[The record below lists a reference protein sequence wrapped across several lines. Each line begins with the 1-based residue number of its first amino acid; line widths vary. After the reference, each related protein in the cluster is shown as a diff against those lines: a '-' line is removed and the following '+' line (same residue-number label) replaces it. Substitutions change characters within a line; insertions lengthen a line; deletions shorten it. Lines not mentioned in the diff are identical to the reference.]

1 MNFNILVYGKK
12 SIVFVLLLFSVN
24 LIYSQ
29 ELYVS
34 QPLGSDSN
42 SGSESSPFKTINKA
56 ISESIPGTTI
66 LVMDGLYQNN
76 NYGTGLN
83 GTSLNNSP
91 VVNFNQSGV
100 IGSPITLKNLN
111 GHSPKIQFDGAG
123 GIKFPNGVNNI
134 IVEGFEIEGPSA
146 SITYE
151 QAIADRE
158 YKILVSEDDDDNTSY
173 NHNYFSG
180 KGIWGYGPHNNIII
194 RNNVVYNTPGSG
206 IRFNDSDYITIEN
219 NTVYNTTWWTS
230 SASSAVVYAESISS
244 EGDNGSDIKMIMR
257 GNIIYNNWNRIP
269 FYVTQLPDNNGN
281 VGGNYGTASQDY
293 ILDGQGLYVTRS
305 DPDYAGIFLFENNIC
320 VNNGKNGINF
330 DHSDSAS
337 AIYRNN
343 TLYFNGVHNIIQ
355 MQEHGELLHV
365 GNNKVAGIKANGVL
379 NATVVNNIIVTRDNE
394 YSALAFNDIT
404 GTRLAVNNIFQN
416 GTYAW
421 PATVDNNLVNVDPL
435 FVSAPTTVNGLID
448 ISITDFSLTSNS
460 PAINAGN
467 SNHTPLTD
475 IIGNIRPTPPN
486 AVSSS
491 SFEGTTDQWTAFG
504 ATISPSADEFLS
516 GSNSLLIS
524 DRTLNWHSPKLVLTN
539 LLTVGES
546 YTFNVWVKLSDG
558 VSGTTQ
564 LTIKNTD
571 LNTYNN
577 LTSSVDASNE
587 EWIQLSADYTHESS
601 DNMFLYV
608 KGPVVNNGIGGD
620 YFIDDFSLVSQGSA
634 PIDFSNI
641 DDVVDIGAYEFL
653 DSTFSIDN
661 IDENLKNI
669 FLYPNPAKDLVFVYG
684 LNSDSRIDLFDLL
697 GNKYYVN
704 YTYMDS
710 KVVSIN
716 VNKLSAGYYLI
727 RIYNTQNNSFKT
739 MKLLKK

>member
-1 MNFNILVYGKK
+1 MNFNIVVYGKK

-76 NYGTGLN
+76 NYGTGIN

-244 EGDNGSDIKMIMR
+244 EGDNGTDIKMIMR

-467 SNHTPLTD
+467 PNHTPLTD

-653 DSTFSIDN
+653 DSTFSMDN

-727 RIYNTQNNSFKT
+727 RIHNTQNNSFKT

>member
-1 MNFNILVYGKK
+1 MNYNNIFYNIKLIFFILCVPINLV
-12 SIVFVLLLFSVN
+12 L
-24 LIYSQ
+24 SQ

-56 ISESIPGTTI
+56 ISESVPGTTI
-66 LVMDGLYQNN
+66 LVMNGLYQNN
-76 NYGTGLN
+76 NYGSGLN

-91 VVNFNQSGV
+91 VVNFNQSGSS
-100 IGSPITLKNLN
+100 GSPITLKNLN

-123 GIKFPNGVNNI
+123 GIKFPNGVSNVI
-134 IVEGFEIEGPSA
+134 IEGFEIEGPSA

-158 YKILVSEDDDDNTSY
+158 YKISVAEDDNDNTSY
-173 NHNYFSG
+173 NHTYFSG

-230 SASSAVVYAESISS
+230 SASSAVVYAESISA
-244 EGDNGSDIKMIMR
+244 EGDNGSEVKMIMR
-257 GNIIYNNWNRIP
+257 GNIVYNNWNRIP

-281 VGGNYGTASQDY
+281 VGGNYGTASQNY

-305 DPDYAGIFLFENNIC
+305 DPGYAGTFLFENNVC

-365 GNNKVAGIKANGVL
+365 GNNKVAGIKANGVF
-379 NATVVNNIIVTRDNE
+379 NATVVNNIIITRDNE

-404 GTRLAVNNIFQN
+404 GTRVAVNNIFQN

-421 PATVDNNLVNVDPL
+421 PATQDNNLINVDPL
-435 FVSAPTTVNGLID
+435 FVSAPTTVNGSID
-448 ISITDFSLTSNS
+448 ITTTDFSLTSDS

-475 IIGNIRPTPPN
+475 IIGNPRPSTPN
-486 AVSSS
+486 AISSS
-491 SFEGTTDQWTAFG
+491 SFEDTSDEWTGFG
-504 ATISPSADEFLS
+504 ATITPSYNDFLS
-516 GSNSLLIS
+516 GNSSLLIS
-524 DRTLNWHSPKLVLTN
+524 DRTSNWHSPKLVLTN
-539 LLTVGES
+539 LLTVDES
-546 YTFNVWVKLSDG
+546 YTFYVWVKLSTG
-558 VSGTTQ
+558 ISGTSQ

-571 LNTYNN
+571 QNTYTN
-577 LTSSVDASNE
+577 LTSTVIASDE
-587 EWIQLSADYTHESS
+587 EWTLLSADYTHESS

-608 KGPVVNNGIGGD
+608 KGPIVNDGVGGD
-620 YFIDDFSLVSQGSA
+620 YYIDDFSLVSQGLPA
-634 PIDFSNI
+634 VDFSNI
-641 DDVVDIGAYEFL
+641 DDVVDIGAYEFI
-653 DSTFSIDN
+653 DSTFSVDFD
-661 IDENLKNI
+661 DEIIKKI
-669 FLYPNPAKDLVFVYG
+669 ILYPNPAEDIVFVYG
-684 LNSDSRIDLFDLL
+684 ADSNSRIDLFDLT
-697 GNKYYVN
+697 GKQYHVSYN
-704 YTYMDS
+704 YLNS
-710 KVVSIN
+710 KVISLN
-716 VNKLSAGYYLI
+716 LSNLTKGYYLI
-727 RIYNTQNNSFKT
+727 KLYNFQNNSSKVL
-739 MKLLKK
+739 KLLKK

>member
-1 MNFNILVYGKK
+1 MNFNIFVYGKK

-34 QPLGSDSN
+34 HPLGSDSN

-194 RNNVVYNTPGSG
+194 RNNLVYNTPGSG

-394 YSALAFNDIT
+394 YSALAFNDIS

-467 SNHTPLTD
+467 PNHTPLTD

>member
-34 QPLGSDSN
+34 QSLGSDSN

-467 SNHTPLTD
+467 PNHTPLTD

>member
-12 SIVFVLLLFSVN
+12 PIVFVLLLFSVN

-76 NYGTGLN
+76 NYGTGIN

-305 DPDYAGIFLFENNIC
+305 DPDYAGTFLFENNIC

-467 SNHTPLTD
+467 PNHTPLTD

-504 ATISPSADEFLS
+504 ATITPSADEFLS

-577 LTSSVDASNE
+577 LTSSVDASDE

>member
-1 MNFNILVYGKK
+1 MNFSTLFNGNKLI
-12 SIVFVLLLFSVN
+12 VLLLLLSIN
-24 LIYSQ
+24 LISSQ

-100 IGSPITLKNLN
+100 TGSPITLKNLN

-123 GIKFPNGVNNI
+123 GIKFPNGINNI
-134 IVEGFEIEGPSA
+134 VVEGFEIEGPSA

-194 RNNVVYNTPGSG
+194 RNNLVYNTPGSG

-305 DPDYAGIFLFENNIC
+305 DPGYAGIFLFENNIC

-394 YSALAFNDIT
+394 YSALAFNDIS

-504 ATISPSADEFLS
+504 ATISPSGDEFLS

-684 LNSDSRIDLFDLL
+684 LNSDTRIDLFDLL

>member
-1 MNFNILVYGKK
+1 MNFSTLFNGNKLI
-12 SIVFVLLLFSVN
+12 VLLLLLSIN
-24 LIYSQ
+24 LISSQ

-710 KVVSIN
+710 KIVSIN

>member
-1 MNFNILVYGKK
+1 MNFRTLFGVKKLIIFILY
-12 SIVFVLLLFSVN
+12 LSVN
-24 LIYSQ
+24 LIFSQ

-34 QPLGSDSN
+34 QPLGLDSN
-42 SGSESSPFKTINKA
+42 SGSESYPFKTINKA
-56 ISESIPGTTI
+56 ISESVPGTTI

-76 NYGTGLN
+76 NYGSGLN
-83 GTSLNNSP
+83 GTSLNNNP
-91 VVNFNQSGV
+91 VVNFNQSGMN
-100 IGSPITLKNLN
+100 GSPITLKNFN
-111 GHSPKIQFDGAG
+111 GHSPKIQFDGNG
-123 GIKFPNGVNNI
+123 GIKFANGVNNI
-134 IVEGFEIEGPSA
+134 IIEGFEIEGPSA
-146 SITYE
+146 TITYE
-151 QAIADRE
+151 QAIADRD
-158 YKILVSEDDDDNTSY
+158 YKILVSEDDDDDTSW
-173 NHNYFSG
+173 NNQYFNG

-194 RNNVVYNTPGSG
+194 RNNVVYNTPGSA

-230 SASSAVVYAESISS
+230 SASSAIVYAESISA
-244 EGDNGSDIKMIMR
+244 EGDNGSEVKMIMR
-257 GNIIYNNWNRIP
+257 ANIVYNNWNRIP

-281 VGGNYGTASQDY
+281 VGGNYGTASQNY

-305 DPDYAGIFLFENNIC
+305 DPGYAGTFLFENNIC

-355 MQEHGELLHV
+355 IQEHGELLHV

-379 NATVVNNIIVTRDNE
+379 DVTIANNIIVTRDNE
-394 YSALAFNDIT
+394 YSALALNDIT
-404 GTRLAVNNIFQN
+404 GTKVAVNNIFQN

-421 PATVDNNLVNVDPL
+421 PATQQNNLIDIDPL

-448 ISITDFSLTSNS
+448 ISTTDFSLTSDS

-467 SNHTPLTD
+467 PNQTPLTD
-475 IIGNIRPTPPN
+475 IIGNLRPTPPN

-491 SFEGTTDQWTAFG
+491 SFEDTTDEWTGFG
-504 ATISPSADEFLS
+504 ATVTPSSDEFLS
-516 GSNSLLIS
+516 GNSSLLIT

-539 LLTVGES
+539 LLSVGES
-546 YTFNVWVKLSDG
+546 YTFYVWVKLSDG
-558 VSGTTQ
+558 VSGSTQ

-571 LNTYNN
+571 QNTYNN
-577 LTSSVDASNE
+577 LTTSVTASEDTWTLLTAN
-587 EWIQLSADYTHESS
+587 YTHETS

-608 KGPVVNNGIGGD
+608 KGPVVDGGVGGD
-620 YFIDDFSLVSQGSA
+620 YYIDDFSLVSQGLP

-641 DDVVDIGAYEFL
+641 DDIVDIGAYEFI

-661 IDENLKNI
+661 IDENSQNI
-669 FLYPNPAKDLVFVYG
+669 FLIPNPAKDLVLIYG
-684 LNSDSRIDLFDLL
+684 ASSDSKIDLFDLS
-697 GNKYYVN
+697 GKKYQVYYN
-704 YTYMDS
+704 YLDS
-710 KVVSIN
+710 KGISVN
-716 VNKLSAGYYLI
+716 VNNLSTGYYLI
-727 RIYNTQNNSFKT
+727 RLYNYQNNSFKI

>member
-1 MNFNILVYGKK
+1 MNFNIVVYGKK

-467 SNHTPLTD
+467 PNHTPLTD

-504 ATISPSADEFLS
+504 ATITPSADEFLS

>member
-467 SNHTPLTD
+467 PNHTPLTD

-504 ATISPSADEFLS
+504 ATITPSADEFLS

-653 DSTFSIDN
+653 DSTFSMDN

-727 RIYNTQNNSFKT
+727 RIHNTQNNSFKT

>member
-1 MNFNILVYGKK
+1 MNFSTLFNGNKLI
-12 SIVFVLLLFSVN
+12 VLLLLLSIN
-24 LIYSQ
+24 LISSQ

-100 IGSPITLKNLN
+100 TGSPITLKNLN

-123 GIKFPNGVNNI
+123 GIKFPNGINNI
-134 IVEGFEIEGPSA
+134 VVEGFEIEGPSA

-194 RNNVVYNTPGSG
+194 RNNLVYNTPGSG

-281 VGGNYGTASQDY
+281 VGGNYGTASQNY

-305 DPDYAGIFLFENNIC
+305 DPGYAGIFLFENNIC

-394 YSALAFNDIT
+394 YSALAFNDIS

-504 ATISPSADEFLS
+504 ATISPSGDEFLS

-684 LNSDSRIDLFDLL
+684 LNSDTRIDLFDLL

>member
-404 GTRLAVNNIFQN
+404 GTRLAVNNLFQN

-467 SNHTPLTD
+467 PNHTPLTD

-653 DSTFSIDN
+653 DSTFSMDN

-727 RIYNTQNNSFKT
+727 RIHNTQNNSFKT

>member
-12 SIVFVLLLFSVN
+12 PIVFVLLLFSVN

-76 NYGTGLN
+76 NYGTGIN

-305 DPDYAGIFLFENNIC
+305 DPDYAGTFLFENNIC

-467 SNHTPLTD
+467 PNHTPLTD

-504 ATISPSADEFLS
+504 ATITPSADEFLS

-577 LTSSVDASNE
+577 LTSSVDASDE

-608 KGPVVNNGIGGD
+608 KGPVVNDGIGGD

-716 VNKLSAGYYLI
+716 VNKLSTGYYLI

>member
-76 NYGTGLN
+76 NYGTGIN

-194 RNNVVYNTPGSG
+194 RNNVVYNTPVSG

-404 GTRLAVNNIFQN
+404 GTRLAVNNFCQN

-421 PATVDNNLVNVDPL
+421 PATVDNNLVNGYPL
-435 FVSAPTTVNGLID
+435 FVSAPTTGNGLID

-467 SNHTPLTD
+467 PNHTPLTD

>member
-76 NYGTGLN
+76 NYGTGIN

-467 SNHTPLTD
+467 PNHTPLTD

-577 LTSSVDASNE
+577 LTSSVDASDE

-653 DSTFSIDN
+653 DSTFSMDN

-727 RIYNTQNNSFKT
+727 RIHNTQNNSFKT